1 MSTGT
6 KPTGTRQSDTAY
18 ERLRQMVLRGA
29 LKPGALIEEA
39 AEMERLGVGRTPLR
53 EALQRLAH
61 EDLIEVVP
69 RRGYFVTTIS
79 AAEMFQ
85 IFEARLNMEIQAVRL
100 AAERVT
106 PDVVAQQ
113 NALLA
118 EARAGIADDNRDPA
132 WNLDIDERFHGMIAA
147 ASGNRYL
154 AATLT
159 RFYGLSVRT
168 LYLSKIP
175 ITLVKDEIANYEA
188 VFDAIAAADVDRAEA
203 AMRRHLEF
211 DPMTMIGLSHRI
223 ADKQPVGA

>member
-1 MSTGT
+1 MT
-6 KPTGTRQSDTAY
+6 KQATRQSDTAY
-18 ERLRQMVLRGA
+18 ERLREMVIHGV

-39 AEMERLGVGRTPLR
+39 AQMERLGVGRTPLR

-85 IFEARLNMEIQAVRL
+85 IFEARLAMEIQAVRL
-100 AAERVT
+100 AAERAT
-106 PDVVAQQ
+106 PEVLAAQ
-113 NALLA
+113 NALLE
-118 EARAGIADDNRDPA
+118 EARAGMAADNRDPA
-132 WNLDIDERFHGMIAA
+132 WNLAIDERFHGLIAT

-154 AATLT
+154 AANLT

-175 ITLVKDEIANYEA
+175 ITLVKDEIANFVA
-188 VFDAIAAADVDRAEA
+188 VFDAIAAGDPDRAELA
-203 AMRRHLEF
+203 IRRHLEF
-211 DPMTMIGLSHRI
+211 EIGRAH
-223 ADKQPVGA
+223 V

>member
-1 MSTGT
+1 V

-18 ERLRQMVLRGA
+18 ERLREMVIRGA

-85 IFEARLNMEIQAVRL
+85 IFEARLSMEIQAVRL
-100 AAERVT
+100 AAERAT
-106 PDVVAQQ
+106 PEALGAQR
-113 NALLA
+113 ALLQ
-118 EARAGIADDNRDPA
+118 EAQAGIAVDNRDPT
-132 WNLDIDERFHGMIAA
+132 WNLDIDERFHGLIAA

-168 LYLSKIP
+168 LYLSNFP
-175 ITLVKDEIANYEA
+175 ITLVKDEIANYSA
-188 VFDAIAAADVDRAEA
+188 VFDAIAAGDAERAER

-211 DPMTMIGLSHRI
+211 DPMAMIGI
-223 ADKQPVGA
+223 APKQSVEA

>member
-1 MSTGT
+1 VKRS
-6 KPTGTRQSDTAY
+6 GTRQSDTAY
-18 ERLRQMVLRGA
+18 ERLREMVIRGA

-85 IFEARLNMEIQAVRL
+85 IFEARLSMEIHAVRL

-113 NALLA
+113 RALLE
-118 EARAGIADDNRDPA
+118 EARAGIAADNRDPA
-132 WNLDIDERFHGMIAA
+132 WNLDIDERFHGLIAA

-168 LYLSKIP
+168 LYLSKFP

-188 VFDAIAAADVDRAEA
+188 VFDAIAAADAGRAEA
-203 AMRRHLEF
+203 IMRRHLEF
-211 DPMTMIGLSHRI
+211 DPMTMIGLSPQ
-223 ADKQPVGA
+223 AKAAEASKQSVGA

>member
-1 MSTGT
+1 
-6 KPTGTRQSDTAY
+6 
-18 ERLRQMVLRGA
+18 MVIHGA

-39 AEMERLGVGRTPLR
+39 AEMARLGVGRTPLR

-85 IFEARLNMEIQAVRL
+85 IFEARLSMELQAVRL

-106 PDVVAQQ
+106 PETVAAQQ
-113 NALLA
+113 ALLE
-118 EARAGIADDNRDPA
+118 EARAGMAADNRDPA
-132 WNLDIDERFHGMIAA
+132 WNLAIDERFHGQIAA
-147 ASGNRYL
+147 GSGNRYL

-175 ITLVKDEIANYEA
+175 ITLVKDEIHNFVA
-188 VFDAIAAADVDRAEA
+188 VFDAIAAGDPDRAEK

-211 DPMTMIGLSHRI
+211 DPLVMIGMAPKLSVE
-223 ADKQPVGA
+223 A

>member
-1 MSTGT
+1 V
-6 KPTGTRQSDTAY
+6 KPSGTRQSDTAY
-18 ERLRQMVLRGA
+18 ERLRQMVIRGA

-100 AAERVT
+100 AAARAT
-106 PDVVAQQ
+106 PDVVTAQR
-113 NALLA
+113 ALLD
-118 EARAGIADDNRDPA
+118 EARAGIAVDNRDPA
-132 WNLDIDERFHGMIAA
+132 WNLDIDERFHGLIAA

-175 ITLVKDEIANYEA
+175 ITLVKDEIENFTA
-188 VFDAIAAADVDRAEA
+188 VFDAIAAGDVDRAA
-203 AMRRHLEF
+203 AMMRKHLEF
-211 DPMTMIGLSHRI
+211 DPMTMIGLAPQDR
-223 ADKQPVGA
+223 ATKQSVEA

>member
-1 MSTGT
+1 MKKLT
-6 KPTGTRQSDTAY
+6 TRQSDTAY
-18 ERLRQMVLRGA
+18 ERLRELVIHGA

-85 IFEARLNMEIQAVRL
+85 IFEARLAMEIQAVRL
-100 AAERVT
+100 AAERAT
-106 PDVVAQQ
+106 PEALAAQRE
-113 NALLA
+113 LLE
-118 EARAGIADDNRDPA
+118 EARAGMAMDNRDPA
-132 WNLDIDERFHGMIAA
+132 WNIAIDGRFHGLIAA

-154 AATLT
+154 AANLT

-168 LYLSKIP
+168 LYLSKFP
-175 ITLVKDEIANYEA
+175 ITLVKDEIENFVAI
-188 VFDAIAAADVDRAEA
+188 FDAIAAGDPDRAER
-203 AMRRHLEF
+203 AMRKHLEF
-211 DPMTMIGLSHRI
+211 DPMTMIGI
-223 ADKQPVGA
+223 APKLAVGA

>member
-1 MSTGT
+1 LRH
-6 KPTGTRQSDTAY
+6 TGTRQSDTAY
-18 ERLRQMVLRGA
+18 ERLREMVIRGA

-85 IFEARLNMEIQAVRL
+85 IFEARLSMEIQAVRL
-100 AAERVT
+100 AASRAT
-106 PDVVAQQ
+106 PDLIAAQS
-113 NALLA
+113 ALL
-118 EARAGIADDNRDPA
+118 EEGRAGIAFDNRDPA
-132 WNLDIDERFHGMIAA
+132 WNLELDERFHELIAA

-175 ITLVKDEIANYEA
+175 ITLVKDEIANFAA
-188 VFDAIAAADVDRAEA
+188 VFDAIAAGDPERAER
-203 AMRRHLEF
+203 AMRQHLEF
-211 DPMTMIGLSHRI
+211 DPMVMIGI
-223 ADKQPVGA
+223 APRNGDAPKFSVEA

>member
-1 MSTGT
+1 
-6 KPTGTRQSDTAY
+6 
-18 ERLRQMVLRGA
+18 MVIHGA

-79 AAEMFQ
+79 AAETFQ
-85 IFEARLNMEIQAVRL
+85 IFEARLSMEIQAVRL
-100 AAERVT
+100 ASERAT
-106 PDVVAQQ
+106 PEMLGAQR
-113 NALLA
+113 ALLE
-118 EARAGIADDNRDPA
+118 EARAGMAADNRDPA
-132 WNLDIDERFHGMIAA
+132 WNLAIDERFHGLIAA

-175 ITLVKDEIANYEA
+175 ITLVKDEIANFVA
-188 VFDAIAAADVDRAEA
+188 VFDAIAAGDVDRADR
-203 AMRRHLEF
+203 AMRRHLEI
-211 DPMTMIGLSHRI
+211 DPMAMIGIAPQARDGASPKLSVE
-223 ADKQPVGA
+223 A

>member
-1 MSTGT
+1 
-6 KPTGTRQSDTAY
+6 
-18 ERLRQMVLRGA
+18 MVIRGA
-29 LKPGALIEEA
+29 LRPGALIEEA
-39 AEMERLGVGRTPLR
+39 AEMARLGVGRTPLR
-53 EALQRLAH
+53 EALQRLAQ

-85 IFEARLNMEIQAVRL
+85 IFEARLSMELQAVRL

-106 PDVVAQQ
+106 PEAVTEQH
-113 NALLA
+113 ALL
-118 EARAGIADDNRDPA
+118 ELARAGMAADNRDPA
-132 WNLDIDERFHGMIAA
+132 WNLEIDERFHGLICA

-175 ITLVKDEIANYEA
+175 ITLVKDEIHNFVA
-188 VFDAIAAADVDRAEA
+188 VFDAIAAGDPDRAER
-203 AMRRHLEF
+203 AMRKHLEF
-211 DPMTMIGLSHRI
+211 DPMVMIGMAPKLSVE
-223 ADKQPVGA
+223 A

>member
-1 MSTGT
+1 LA
-6 KPTGTRQSDTAY
+6 TRQSDAAY
-18 ERLRQMVLRGA
+18 EKLRELVIGGV

-79 AAEMFQ
+79 ASEMFQ
-85 IFEARLNMEIQAVRL
+85 IFEARLSMEVQAVRL
-100 AAERVT
+100 AAERAT
-106 PDVVAQQ
+106 PEALMAQQ
-113 NALLA
+113 ALLE
-118 EARAGIADDNRDPA
+118 EAKAGIAAGNRDPA
-132 WNLDIDERFHGMIAA
+132 WNLAIDERFHGMISA

-168 LYLSKIP
+168 LYLSHVP
-175 ITLVKDEIANYEA
+175 ITLVAEELVNFVA
-188 VFDAIAAADVDRAEA
+188 VFDAIAAGDPDRADT
-203 AMRRHLEF
+203 AMRKHLEF
-211 DPMTMIGLSHRI
+211 DPLTMIGLPL
-223 ADKQPVGA
+223 KQSVEV